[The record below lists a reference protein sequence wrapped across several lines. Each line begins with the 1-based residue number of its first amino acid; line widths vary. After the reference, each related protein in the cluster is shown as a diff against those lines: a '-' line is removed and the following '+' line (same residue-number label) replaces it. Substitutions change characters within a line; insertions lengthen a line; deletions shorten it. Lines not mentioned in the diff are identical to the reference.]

1 MQDKVLM
8 VTSDAWR
15 EHTSVVLG
23 ITIIINSDVIGY
35 LILLC
40 LGKGRELETRNIVM
54 QVRVSH
60 DA

>member
-8 VTSDAWR
+8 VTSDIWR
-15 EHTSVVLG
+15 EHMSVVLG
-23 ITIIINSDVIGY
+23 ITIIINSNVIGY
-35 LILLC
+35 LILLY
-40 LGKGRELETRNIVM
+40 LGKGRELETRNTVM